1 MKVSYEVVGV
11 IKVRRGKILKKKQK
25 AQNIVFLLYI
35 NTPQC
40 SPGNEPFREEKLN
53 RNWAEQ
59 VFWEKDWLST

>member
-53 RNWAEQ
+53 RN
-59 VFWEKDWLST
+59 